1 MKNQPQNQQFRIY
14 KKVLGFLF
22 KNLKEFKYYIL
33 ASLVILFCTQITTR
47 LAEAYLLKLVIETIS
62 YSAPNT
68 ELVQQIFFYVLIYVG
83 AQFTVLVG
91 SRAAYLMLTYS
102 FAKITG
108 NLYESAFEKI
118 NSLSYDFFQNNKS
131 GSILAKI
138 KRFVSSMIDLC
149 YRFHYDIFKTF
160 ATLSLTLTGLAYTS
174 WQLGLALFSF
184 IVVYSL
190 ITTAVTAKYSNI
202 FSEPA
207 EKHSE
212 LTGDL
217 ADKITNILTIKTFG
231 KTTIEKTNF
240 NKLSQNYSSLLFR
253 KWKANEL
260 INGLQVALM
269 IIIEFIVWII
279 MIDGWKNGTITAGDM
294 AFVQS
299 LVFASFHKLWG
310 FGATL
315 LAINTAIYDAQEM
328 LEIFDM
334 KSSLNLDPSPIKDFQ
349 IQNGEIQ
356 LKNIHFT
363 YDQDTKV
370 FHNLNLHI
378 KPGEKVGIVGHSGS
392 GKSTLI
398 KLLLRLMD
406 PIQGQVLFDNQDI
419 QKLDL
424 DLFRSQIS
432 YVPQQPMLFHRTIL
446 ENISYANPTATKE
459 QVIAVAKKAHAHE
472 FISKL
477 PKGYNSLVGERG
489 IKLSGGERQRIA
501 IARAM
506 LEPNKVLLLD
516 EATSALDSIS
526 EKYIQDSFQKLM
538 QNRTTIVIAHRL
550 STIQQLDRIIVME
563 DGKIVED
570 GSHQELLKKK
580 GTYHHLW
587 SHQND
592 GFIQD

>member
-1 MKNQPQNQQFRIY
+1 
-14 KKVLGFLF
+14 
-22 KNLKEFKYYIL
+22 
-33 ASLVILFCTQITTR
+33 
-47 LAEAYLLKLVIETIS
+47 
-62 YSAPNT
+62 
-68 ELVQQIFFYVLIYVG
+68 
-83 AQFTVLVG
+83 
-91 SRAAYLMLTYS
+91 
-102 FAKITG
+102 
-108 NLYESAFEKI
+108 
-118 NSLSYDFFQNNKS
+118 
-131 GSILAKI
+131 
-138 KRFVSSMIDLC
+138 
-149 YRFHYDIFKTF
+149 
-160 ATLSLTLTGLAYTS
+160 
-174 WQLGLALFSF
+174 
-184 IVVYSL
+184 
-190 ITTAVTAKYSNI
+190 
-202 FSEPA
+202 
-207 EKHSE
+207 
-212 LTGDL
+212 
-217 ADKITNILTIKTFG
+217 
-231 KTTIEKTNF
+231 
-240 NKLSQNYSSLLFR
+240 
-253 KWKANEL
+253 
-260 INGLQVALM
+260 
-269 IIIEFIVWII
+269 
-279 MIDGWKNGTITAGDM
+279 
-294 AFVQS
+294 
-299 LVFASFHKLWG
+299 
-310 FGATL
+310 
-315 LAINTAIYDAQEM
+315 M

-406 PIQGQVLFDNQDI
+406 PIQGQVLFDKQDI

-432 YVPQQPMLFHRTIL
+432 YVPQQPMLFHRTIF